1 MRREISAHRTAVAGG
16 DWERVRRAH
25 RWCDARA
32 SPCMLRQ
39 MEEAEFARGVS
50 DQCRLS
56 ERAIPARLLRAYRQT
71 DYLAAGIVVHV
82 ERRVPEVFFAAID
95 ARVAVFVTAWNPLS
109 RRMPAGWN
117 QRMQRRLRQCLHRFV
132 ALDASGSLHRW
143 HEAMLLVAGDPRPII
158 RLAARFRQRAVVI
171 LCRGQMARLKLVS
184 RWEC

>member
-1 MRREISAHRTAVAGG
+1 MRRTAVAGG

-25 RWCDARA
+25 RWCDTHA
-32 SPCMLRQ
+32 SPCPLRQ
-39 MEEAEFARGVS
+39 MEAEEFARRVS
-50 DQCRLS
+50 DQCHLS

-71 DYLAAGIVVHV
+71 DYLAAGIAVRVA
-82 ERRVPEVFFAAID
+82 RRVPEVFFAAVD
-95 ARVAVFVTAWNPLS
+95 ARVAVLVTAWNPLS

-132 ALDASGSLHRW
+132 VLDASGSLHRW